1 MNREIRNRI
10 TDNKQNTRNI
20 EIYRK
25 STIESGFQSES
36 IIKDIEEPKVVNKED
51 KLFFLKVGLITSLVF
66 LFMIIISSFL
76 FSNPF
81 GDTLKNIEAME
92 VTPIVDSPSVQSNE
106 ETLFFDKDNNPKIFS
121 IILTGIFIF
130 IIIKLFTKRIL

>member
-25 STIESGFQSES
+25 SPIESGFQSES
-36 IIKDIEEPKVVNKED
+36 IIKDIEEPKIINKED
-51 KLFFLKVGLITSLVF
+51 KIFFLKVGLITSLVF
-66 LFMIIISSFL
+66 LFMIIISSLL

-106 ETLFFDKDNNPKIFS
+106 ETLFFDKDSQLKIVN
-121 IILTGIFIF
+121 ILLVAFGFFLVIR
-130 IIIKLFTKRIL
+130 LFTDVFS

>member
-106 ETLFFDKDNNPKIFS
+106 ETLFFDKDSQPKIVN
-121 IILTGIFIF
+121 ILLVAVGFFFVIR
-130 IIIKLFTKRIL
+130 LFTDVFL

>member
-10 TDNKQNTRNI
+10 TDNEQNTRNI

-81 GDTLKNIEAME
+81 GDTLKNIESME